1 MFGKTT
7 LVEGLL

>member
-7 LVEGLL
+7 AGLCVT